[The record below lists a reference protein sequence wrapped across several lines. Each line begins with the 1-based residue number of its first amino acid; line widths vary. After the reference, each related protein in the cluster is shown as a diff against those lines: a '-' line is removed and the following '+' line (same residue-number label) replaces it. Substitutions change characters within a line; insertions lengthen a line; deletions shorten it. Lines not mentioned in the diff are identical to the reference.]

1 MSCLS
6 ISNIVF
12 CMAASKKEYIAPQLE
27 FLLVDNADIITSSSF
42 TGIIDWETSELP
54 LGELPL
60 DDNVW

>member
-1 MSCLS
+1 
-6 ISNIVF
+6 
-12 CMAASKKEYIAPQLE
+12 MAASKKEYIAPQLE